1 MTARRRTLPTAGRRG
16 APARRTQR
24 GFTLIEVLVALVVFA
39 ISIVGLVALESRSIE
54 AQKAAANLREGERV
68 AQDAMAALQ
77 SKGFLELVRRDFAGN
92 PDPAF
97 PYQDTDETA
106 QLASFRRPPADLD
119 PATNVPGSVDGQYRI
134 FRRVDWVVDAIDP
147 PDNPPVDAADRVRAL
162 ELEVLV
168 MWVDDTDPTYPGAT
182 SGATY
187 RTDALQPEWAGDPN
201 YPWVGWVRLRT
212 VRVNDAVLNP
222 AP

>member
-1 MTARRRTLPTAGRRG
+1 VKRRS
-16 APARRTQR
+16 QR

-68 AQDAMAALQ
+68 AQETMAALQ
-77 SKGFLELVRRDFAGN
+77 AEGFLELVQRDFAGN
-92 PDPAF
+92 PDPVF
-97 PYQDTDETA
+97 PYQDTDATA
-106 QLASFRRPPADLD
+106 QLASFRRPPADIAA
-119 PATNVPGSVDGQYRI
+119 ATNVPGSVQGQYRI

-147 PDNPPVDAADRVRAL
+147 PANPPVGEPDMVRAL

-168 MWVDDTDPTYPGAT
+168 LWVDDTDPTYPGAT
-182 SGATY
+182 GGATY
-187 RTDALQPEWAGDPN
+187 RTDELQAAWAGDPN
-201 YPWVGWVRLRT
+201 YSWVGWVRLRT